1 MLRVLFDLF
10 RQRLPRVISKPPR
23 LIQRILSVRMPPSP
37 SSQDQASAKRSRA
50 ASPEANTEHGQALA
64 SIEDTTGK
72 RVKTEEPQQEQHQF
86 LRETDVGITQFVTAG
101 WGGFDAIIKHRFS
114 DFFVNEI
121 DLDGNVVRL
130 TSYYDAVDPTPPIT
144 EEQQAIA
151 DLNVPGD
158 AAQAFDAAFVK
169 LAEILGEETSVHI
182 RQLLESED
190 GSQDSFLLDRE
201 LDKGQRKSVY
211 NITNNFLP
219 TQVRCETIDGKLMFI
234 RRKPEHSR
242 AKNGQGGCAT
252 GERRGGRGKDWAHDG
267 DFCYFV
273 MQKENH
279 DTMDVLF
286 QIARCLKSSTRSF
299 GMAGTKDKRGITVQR
314 CSAYRIDHKRL
325 IGASKGLKG
334 ARLGNFSY
342 GPQELRL
349 GDLSGNRFEII
360 LRHVKGAE
368 EQSLGPV
375 LEGIRRTG
383 FINYYGMQRFGT
395 QSISSHSIGIA
406 VLKADWQAATELI
419 LKPRP
424 GDRKEVR
431 RAREVWS
438 EQRDASA
445 ALALMPQK
453 AALAEHSVLLAFS
466 RQNSGA
472 NAASAFAA
480 VPRNLRLMY
489 VHAYQSYIWNAAV
502 SERLARFGI
511 DGPVVGDLVVKALE
525 FGAKI
530 SSSAPDAGEDSA
542 DVSSRVEPTLVT
554 AKNIKQ
560 FTIYDVVLPLP
571 GWAVTYPE
579 HEIKS
584 VYIDLMKRDG
594 LSPFGLGKHPLKEY
608 KLAGAYRHMV
618 IKPRD
623 FEYEWMRY
631 NDDAQPLSRSDSDA
645 IEGKHIPESIAF
657 GEHVALKLKFDLPSS
672 AYATML
678 LRELMRQETA
688 AGHQTKLSSNA
699 PSQQPEV

>member
-1 MLRVLFDLF
+1 ML
-10 RQRLPRVISKPPR
+10 
-23 LIQRILSVRMPPSP
+23 SP

-50 ASPEANTEHGQALA
+50 ESPAADAQQTASSA
-64 SIEDTTGK
+64 EDVTTK
-72 RVKTEEPQQEQHQF
+72 RAKNEEEEEEEDEKHHF
-86 LRETDVGITQFVTAG
+86 LRESDVGITQFVTAG
-101 WGGFDAIIKHRFS
+101 WDGFDAIIKHRFS

-121 DLDGNVVRL
+121 DPSGNVVRL
-130 TSYYDAVDPTPPIT
+130 TSYYDVVDPTPPMS
-144 EEQQAIA
+144 EEQKAIA
-151 DLNVPGD
+151 NLNVPDD
-158 AAQAFDAAFVK
+158 AALAFDAAFVK
-169 LAEILGEETSVHI
+169 LAEILGEEDSARI

-190 GSQDSFLLDRE
+190 GEQCSFVLDRE
-201 LDKGQRKSVY
+201 LDKSQRKNVY
-211 NITNNFLP
+211 NVTNNFLP
-219 TQVRCETIDGKLMFI
+219 TQVKCETVDGKLEFV
-234 RRKPEHSR
+234 RRNSGKRTNEGTQRR
-242 AKNGQGGCAT
+242 ANRGQN
-252 GERRGGRGKDWAHDG
+252 WPHDG

-286 QIARCLKSSTRSF
+286 QIARSLRSTTRSL

-325 IGASKGLKG
+325 IGASRNLKG

-342 GPQELRL
+342 GPRELRL

-360 LRHVKGAE
+360 LRHVKGAD
-368 EQSLGPV
+368 EQSLAPV
-375 LEGIRRTG
+375 LEGIHRTG

-395 QSISSHSIGIA
+395 QSISSHSVGIA

-431 RAREVWS
+431 KARAVWS
-438 EQRDASA
+438 ETRDARA
-445 ALALMPQK
+445 ALELMPQK
-453 AALAEHSVLLAFS
+453 AALAEHSVLQVFS
-466 RQNSGA
+466 RKGSEN

-489 VHAYQSYIWNAAV
+489 VHAYQSYVWNAAT
-502 SERLARFGI
+502 SQRLARFGI
-511 DGPVVGDLVVKALE
+511 GGPVVGDLVIKAPG
-525 FGAKI
+525 FGVKI
-530 SSSAPDAGEDSA
+530 SGATDSVPGANGGEDSA
-542 DVSSRVEPTLVT
+542 DVSSRIEPTLVT
-554 AKNIKQ
+554 AQNIKQ

-579 HEIKS
+579 HEVKK
-584 VYIDLMKRDG
+584 VYIDLMKQDG

-623 FEYEWMRY
+623 FEYEWIRY
-631 NDDAQPLSRSDSDA
+631 NDDALPLARSDSDA
-645 IEGKHIPESIAF
+645 IEGKHVPEGIEF

-688 AGHQTKLSSNA
+688 AGHQTKLSGNA
-699 PSQQPEV
+699 GL

>member
-1 MLRVLFDLF
+1 M
-10 RQRLPRVISKPPR
+10 ST
-23 LIQRILSVRMPPSP
+23 P
-37 SSQDQASAKRSRA
+37 SSQDQAPGKRSRA
-50 ASPEANTEHGQALA
+50 ESPVAEQPVSSAETSKRAKNEEEEEH
-64 SIEDTTGK
+64 
-72 RVKTEEPQQEQHQF
+72 HF
-86 LRETDVGITQFVTAG
+86 LRESDVGITQFVTLG
-101 WGGFDAIIKHRFS
+101 WDGFDAIIKHRFS

-121 DLDGNVVRL
+121 DPNGNVVRL
-130 TSYYDAVDPTPPIT
+130 TSYYDAVDPTPPMS
-144 EEQQAIA
+144 EEQKEIA
-151 DLNVPGD
+151 SLNVPED
-158 AAQAFDAAFVK
+158 AALAFDAAFVK
-169 LAEILGEETSVHI
+169 LAEILGEDDSARI

-190 GSQDSFLLDRE
+190 DEHRSFVLGRE
-201 LDKGQRKSVY
+201 LDKSQRKSVY
-211 NITNNFLP
+211 NVTNNFLP
-219 TQVRCETIDGKLMFI
+219 KQVKCETVDGKLEFI
-234 RRKPEHSR
+234 RRGSGHPTNS
-242 AKNGQGGCAT
+242 GPQ
-252 GERRGGRGKDWAHDG
+252 RRTNRGNQWSHNG

-286 QIARCLKSSTRSF
+286 QIARAVRSTTRSF

-314 CSAYRIDHKRL
+314 CSAYRIDHNRL
-325 IGASKGLKG
+325 ITASRSLKG

-342 GPQELRL
+342 GPQELKL

-360 LRHVKGAE
+360 LRHVKGAD
-368 EQSLGPV
+368 EQSLAPV

-395 QSISSHSIGIA
+395 QSISSHSVGIA
-406 VLKADWQAATELI
+406 VLKADWQAATDLI

-431 RAREVWS
+431 KARQVWS
-438 EQRDASA
+438 EKKDASA
-445 ALALMPQK
+445 ALELMPQK
-453 AALAEHSVLLAFS
+453 AALAEYSVLQAFS
-466 RQNSGA
+466 RKGNEN

-489 VHAYQSYIWNAAV
+489 VHAYQSYIWNAAT
-502 SERLARFGI
+502 SQRLARFGI
-511 DGPVVGDLVVKALE
+511 DGPVVGDLVIKAPG

-530 SSSAPDAGEDSA
+530 NGAPDAVPNGGEDSA
-542 DVSSRVEPTLVT
+542 DVSSRIEPTLVT
-554 AKNIKQ
+554 ARNIKQ

-579 HEIKS
+579 HEVKN
-584 VYIDLMKRDG
+584 VYIDLMRQDG

-631 NDDAQPLSRSDSDA
+631 NDDALPLGRSDSDA
-645 IEGKHIPESIAF
+645 IEGKHVPEGIEF

-688 AGHQTKLSSNA
+688 AGHQIKLSGNTGL
-699 PSQQPEV
+699 

>member
-1 MLRVLFDLF
+1 M
-10 RQRLPRVISKPPR
+10 S
-23 LIQRILSVRMPPSP
+23 SPSP
-37 SSQDQASAKRSRA
+37 QDQASAKRSRA
-50 ASPEANTEHGQALA
+50 ASPEVTDKQQQQAA
-64 SIEDTTGK
+64 GSAEDVAAK
-72 RVKTEEPQQEQHQF
+72 RARNEEEPPHQF

-121 DLDGNVVRL
+121 DPAGNVVRL
-130 TSYYDAVDPTPPIT
+130 TSYYDAVDPTPPVT
-144 EEQQAIA
+144 EAQQAIA
-151 DLNVPGD
+151 DLNVPAD
-158 AAQAFDAAFVK
+158 AGQAFDAAFGR
-169 LAEILGEETSVHI
+169 LAEILGADDAARI
-182 RQLLESED
+182 RQLLESTDE
-190 GSQDSFLLDRE
+190 SQTSLLLDQE
-201 LDKGQRKSVY
+201 LDKGQRRGVY
-211 NITNNFLP
+211 AITNNFLP
-219 TQVRCETIDGKLMFI
+219 TQVRCDTIDGKLAFV
-234 RRKPEHSR
+234 RRSSAGGGGGGGGGANGARGGGGAPEQR
-242 AKNGQGGCAT
+242 G
-252 GERRGGRGKDWAHDG
+252 RRGQAWAHDG

-286 QIARCLKSSTRSF
+286 QIARSVKSTTRSF

-314 CSAYRIDHKRL
+314 CSAYRIDHQRL
-325 IGASKGLKG
+325 IGASKGLRG

-342 GPQELRL
+342 GPRELKL
-349 GDLSGNRFEII
+349 GDLSGNRFEIV
-360 LRHVKGAE
+360 LRHVRGADA
-368 EQSLGPV
+368 QSLGPV

-395 QSISSHSIGIA
+395 QSISSHSVGVA

-431 RAREVWS
+431 QAREVWS
-438 EQRDASA
+438 ERRDASA

-453 AALAEHSVLLAFS
+453 AALAEHSLLMAFA
-466 RQNSGA
+466 RSGCEN

-489 VHAYQSYIWNAAV
+489 VHAYQSYVWNAAV
-502 SERLARFGI
+502 SQRLARFGI
-511 DGPVVGDLVVKALE
+511 GGPVIGDLAVKAPGFISAKPSSDDGPGVNGANGD
-525 FGAKI
+525 
-530 SSSAPDAGEDSA
+530 DSA

-579 HEIKS
+579 HEIKG
-584 VYIDLMKRDG
+584 VYVELMKRDG

-608 KLAGAYRHMV
+608 KLTGAYRHMI

-631 NDDAQPLSRSDSDA
+631 NDDAQQLARSDSDV
-645 IEGKHIPESIAF
+645 IEGRPVPESVAS

-688 AGHQTKLSSNA
+688 AGHQTKMSSLA
-699 PSQQPEV
+699 PTAQQQPE

>member
-1 MLRVLFDLF
+1 M
-10 RQRLPRVISKPPR
+10 S
-23 LIQRILSVRMPPSP
+23 SP

-50 ASPEANTEHGQALA
+50 ESPAADAQQTASSA
-64 SIEDTTGK
+64 EDVTTK
-72 RVKTEEPQQEQHQF
+72 RAKNAEEEDEKHHF
-86 LRETDVGITQFVTAG
+86 LRESDVGITQFVTAG
-101 WGGFDAIIKHRFS
+101 WDGFDAIIKHRFS

-121 DLDGNVVRL
+121 DPSGNVVRL
-130 TSYYDAVDPTPPIT
+130 TSYYDVVDPTPPMS
-144 EEQQAIA
+144 EEQKEIA
-151 DLNVPGD
+151 NLNVPDD
-158 AAQAFDAAFVK
+158 AALAFDAAFVK
-169 LAEILGEETSVHI
+169 LAEILGEEDSARI

-190 GSQDSFLLDRE
+190 GEQCSFVLDRE
-201 LDKGQRKSVY
+201 LDKSQRKNVY
-211 NITNNFLP
+211 NVTNNFLP
-219 TQVRCETIDGKLMFI
+219 TQVKCETVDGKLEFI
-234 RRKPEHSR
+234 RRNSGKRTNEGTQRR
-242 AKNGQGGCAT
+242 ANRGQQ
-252 GERRGGRGKDWAHDG
+252 WPHDG

-286 QIARCLKSSTRSF
+286 QIARSLRSTTRSL

-325 IGASKGLKG
+325 IGASRNLKG

-349 GDLSGNRFEII
+349 GDLSGNRFEIV
-360 LRHVKGAE
+360 LRHVKGAD
-368 EQSLGPV
+368 EQSLAPV

-395 QSISSHSIGIA
+395 QSISSHSVGIA

-431 RAREVWS
+431 KAREVWS
-438 EQRDASA
+438 ETRDARA
-445 ALALMPQK
+445 ALELMPQK
-453 AALAEHSVLLAFS
+453 AALAEHSVLQVFS
-466 RQNSGA
+466 RKGNEN

-489 VHAYQSYIWNAAV
+489 VHAYQSYIWNAAT
-502 SERLARFGI
+502 SQRLARFGI
-511 DGPVVGDLVVKALE
+511 DGPVVGDLVIKAPG
-525 FGAKI
+525 FGVKI
-530 SSSAPDAGEDSA
+530 SGATDSVSSTNGGEDSA
-542 DVSSRVEPTLVT
+542 DVSSRIEPTLVT
-554 AKNIKQ
+554 AQNIKQ

-579 HEIKS
+579 HEVKK
-584 VYIDLMKRDG
+584 VYIDLMKQDG

-623 FEYEWMRY
+623 FEYEWIRY
-631 NDDAQPLSRSDSDA
+631 NDDALPLARSDSDA
-645 IEGKHIPESIAF
+645 IEGKHVPEGIEF

-688 AGHQTKLSSNA
+688 AGHQTKLSGNA
-699 PSQQPEV
+699 GL

>member
-1 MLRVLFDLF
+1 M
-10 RQRLPRVISKPPR
+10 S
-23 LIQRILSVRMPPSP
+23 SP
-37 SSQDQASAKRSRA
+37 NPQDQASAKRSRA
-50 ASPEANTEHGQALA
+50 QSPETDIQQKAPSVDGATAKRAKN
-64 SIEDTTGK
+64 ED
-72 RVKTEEPQQEQHQF
+72 EEEQEQHLF
-86 LRETDVGITQFVTAG
+86 MRESDVGITQFVTAG

-121 DLDGNVVRL
+121 DPSGNVVRL
-130 TSYYDAVDPTPPIT
+130 TSYYDAVDPTPPMS
-144 EEQQAIA
+144 EEQKEIA
-151 DLNVPGD
+151 SLNVPED
-158 AAQAFDAAFVK
+158 KALAFDAAFVK
-169 LAEILGEETSVHI
+169 LAEILGEEDSARI

-190 GSQDSFLLDRE
+190 DEQRSFLLDRE

-211 NITNNFLP
+211 GITNNFLP
-219 TQVRCETIDGKLMFI
+219 TQVKCETVDGKLEFI
-234 RRKPEHSR
+234 RRSANNR
-242 AKNGQGGCAT
+242 SNSGQGGAPQ
-252 GERRGGRGKDWAHDG
+252 RRDGRGQQWTHDG
-267 DFCYFV
+267 DHCYFV

-286 QIARCLKSSTRSF
+286 QIARCLRSTTRSF

-325 IGASKGLKG
+325 IGASRNLKG

-342 GPQELRL
+342 GPRELKL

-360 LRHVKGAE
+360 LRHVKGAD

-395 QSISSHSIGIA
+395 QSISSHSVGIA
-406 VLKADWQAATELI
+406 VLKADWKAATELI

-431 RAREVWS
+431 KARQVWS
-438 EQRDASA
+438 EQKDARA

-453 AALAEHSVLLAFS
+453 AALAEYSLLQAFS
-466 RQNSGA
+466 RKGNEN

-489 VHAYQSYIWNAAV
+489 VHAYQSFIWNAAT
-502 SERLARFGI
+502 SQRLARFGI
-511 DGPVVGDLVVKALE
+511 DGPVVGDLVIKACD
-525 FGAKI
+525 FGAKP
-530 SSSAPDAGEDSA
+530 SNGPDAAPSTNGGEESA
-542 DVSSRVEPTLVT
+542 DVSSRIEPTLVT
-554 AKNIKQ
+554 AQNIKQ

-579 HEIKS
+579 HDVKK
-584 VYIDLMKRDG
+584 VYIDLMKQDG

-608 KLAGAYRHMV
+608 KLAGAYRHMI

-631 NDDAQPLSRSDSDA
+631 NDDALPLARSDSDA
-645 IEGKHIPESIAF
+645 IEGKHVPESIEF

-688 AGHQTKLSSNA
+688 AGHQSKLSGNA
-699 PSQQPEV
+699 GA